1 MINNLIKRLKKN
13 SFKRKERKNSILSI
27 KRNIDELNDLLL
39 NNITNKIQSSHTN
52 PFNNFGRKCFSQSD
66 EDGLT
71 FEIIKRLQLEK
82 FGYYAELGV
91 GDGTENNTLFLA
103 SLGWKGFWIGGKDLA
118 FDITKNDKFFFQKE
132 WISLTNIKRI
142 FNNGLEHFNINSV
155 DLISVDLDGNDFYI
169 VEHLLKDDIKPKVFI
184 LEYNG
189 KFPPPLK
196 FKIDYNE
203 NHCWNEDDYFG
214 SSLQT
219 YFELL
224 SSNDYKL
231 ICCNSHTGA
240 NCFFVQ
246 NKYADLFPEV
256 PDNIEKIYS
265 EPRYIL
271 YKKFMHKKSIKL
283 IKQIL
288 S

>member
-1 MINNLIKRLKKN
+1 MINKFINRVKKN
-13 SFKRKERKNSILSI
+13 FSKKKERKNSILAI
-27 KRNIDELNDLLL
+27 KNHITELNDLLL
-39 NNITNKIQSSHTN
+39 NDITSKIQSTHTN
-52 PFNNFGRKCFSQSD
+52 PFNAFGRKCFSQSD

-71 FEIIKRLQLEK
+71 FEIIKRLKLEK

-91 GDGTENNTLFLA
+91 GDGTENNSLFLA
-103 SLGWKGFWIGGKDLA
+103 SLGWKGFWVGGSDLA
-118 FDITKNDKFFFQKE
+118 FDVPNNDKFFFQKE
-132 WISLTNIKRI
+132 WISLKNIKKI
-142 FNNGLEHFNINSV
+142 FDVGLKHFEIDSI

-169 VEHLLKDDIKPKVFI
+169 VESLLKEKIKPKIFI

-203 NHCWNEDDYFG
+203 DHIWNEDDYFG

-219 YFELL
+219 YFDLL
-224 SSNDYKL
+224 SSYDYKL

-246 NKYADLFPEV
+246 NRYAELFPEV